1 MNRDINK
8 AIYYFSLA
16 SNQNHSDAQFA
27 VGIIF
32 YKGIYVPRDINKSIH
47 YLSLASDQNHL
58 SAQ

>member
-27 VGIIF
+27 LGII
-32 YKGIYVPRDINKSIH
+32 YYNGVYVPRDIKKSIH
-47 YLSLASDQNHL
+47 YLSLASDQN
-58 SAQ
+58 